1 MKQGPKS
8 NRPPPWIS
16 GYRVPALCLEI
27 KLISIH
33 RVIRPVFSKT
43 LKSLLGLTYPPE
55 QTSMMSLTRERQKEK
70 RKRNLDDEKQ
80 WKRHKQQIKKADSVS
95 QDAPLL
101 AWLMNGNRCV
111 WLCGGSWRFWPMW
124 HVYCLGDL
132 GQWSTSGTSHNRV
145 HTSTALRHPTR
156 RVGRE
161 RERQGQGNIWVL
173 SFSVTHIHSHLGFC
187 AFWGCLDSS
196 RCIWTRIEKN
206 RSVCLR
212 RGGGTFDWQPWTRM
226 FPVLVE

>member
-8 NRPPPWIS
+8 NRPPLQIS
-16 GYRVPALCLEI
+16 GYQVPALCLEI

-33 RVIRPVFSKT
+33 HVIRTVFSKPWN
-43 LKSLLGLTYPPE
+43 LSEAPHIPLSKHLGDELD
-55 QTSMMSLTRERQKEK
+55 K
-70 RKRNLDDEKQ
+70 RKTKGKG
-80 WKRHKQQIKKADSVS
+80 KRKPDNERRWERRKQQMKKADSVS

-156 RVGRE
+156 RAGRE
-161 RERQGQGNIWVL
+161 REARARKHLGSLFL
-173 SFSVTHIHSHLGFC
+173 SFSLPHTH
-187 AFWGCLDSS
+187 
-196 RCIWTRIEKN
+196 T
-206 RSVCLR
+206 
-212 RGGGTFDWQPWTRM
+212 
-226 FPVLVE
+226 